1 MKRSINLDFNSTSPL
16 SPTVWAAMEAC
27 VKEQYL
33 NPASPHHEGRRAS
46 IRLEQARER
55 IIEQLGGNTKNA
67 ASDRF
72 IFTSGGTEANNLALR
87 GLAGKIPGRV
97 IVSAVEHP
105 SVSESADFL
114 ATQGFEIVRLAV
126 DRQGVVDP
134 RELEPLINDQTRVV
148 SVMLGNNET
157 GAIQPVAQMA
167 AICAARN
174 IPLHTDAVQAVGKVP
189 VNFRELGVAA
199 LSFTAHKL
207 HGPRGIGGLLLGTG
221 WELQP
226 IVFGGAQQLGSR
238 PGTESVLL
246 AVGLQTALDEA
257 LVDLAERGERLQRL
271 RNLLQTTL
279 QSNLSECVV
288 HSDQADRLPHTLNV
302 SFPGLDRQ
310 ALLMALDQR
319 GIACSTGSACASGS
333 QEPSPV
339 LLAMGCEGKIVNS
352 SLRISL
358 GSTTTPD
365 EVTEAATV
373 LIEIVAKMSSF

>member
-33 NPASPHHEGRRAS
+33 NPASPHHEGRRAR

-126 DRQGVVDP
+126 DRQGIVDP

-365 EVTEAATV
+365 EVTEAAAV